1 MTEEDAKKR
10 VIELKEFY
18 GHLTAFCVV
27 IPGLAALNLVTSPQH
42 WWFIYPMLGWGMGLL
57 AHAASVFPLFGLG
70 SKKWEEQKLKELMAA
85 ETGPINERMLQNMLE
100 SKYQELRH
108 SDVADPA
115 VKKLIQRIE
124 HLEAIVTSK
133 DWDQVP
139 SLKARIEEMEN
150 DPKNLSDEEIIAKLA
165 QRVR

>member
-1 MTEEDAKKR
+1 MTEQEAKKR
-10 VIELKEFY
+10 VTELKEFY
-18 GHLTAFCVV
+18 THLTTFFVV
-27 IPGLAALNLVTSPQH
+27 VPGLAALNLVTSPSH

-57 AHAASVFPLFGLG
+57 AHAGSVFPLFGLG
-70 SKKWEEQKLKELMAA
+70 SKKWEEQKMKELMAA
-85 ETGPINERMLQNMLE
+85 EAGPINERVLQNMLE

-133 DWDQVP
+133 DWDEVP
-139 SLKARIEEMEN
+139 TLKVRIEEMEN
-150 DPKNLSDEEIIAKLA
+150 DPKSMSDEEIIAKLA
-165 QRVR
+165 KRVR